1 MALFNLS
8 SPWVTY
14 YREVCEMFKN
24 DPEVHVVY
32 KGDENKICIY
42 VDKTEKAEAI
52 AQLMPDSIE
61 YGNVKTIIE
70 VIPANGEL
78 KLLNVGQLNYV
89 SVFETAFKDNPAF
102 SFAKKVQG
110 ILSNSIIYIVF
121 KNKVV
126 QYFNDDLG
134 DVYGQCSTL
143 YQDMASRVFKGIEG
157 VFYSTDVEQPVQNLT
172 YPISYCCT
180 DTVANKLSTC
190 WP

>member
-8 SPWVTY
+8 SPWITY

-32 KGDENKICIY
+32 KDDESKLCIY

-61 YGNVKTIIE
+61 YGNVKTAIE

-89 SVFETAFKDNPAF
+89 NVFETAFKDNPAF
-102 SFAKKVQG
+102 SFTKKVQG
-110 ILSNSIIYIVF
+110 ILSNSITYIVF

-143 YQDMASRVFKGIEG
+143 YQDIARRIFKGIEG
-157 VFYSTDVEQPVQNLT
+157 VFYSTDVERSMQNNAHSIS
-172 YPISYCCT
+172 PISY
-180 DTVANKLSTC
+180 
-190 WP
+190 